1 MPTAPNAMTPH
12 ELFELTAHYHDLG
25 EHRTGTAA
33 DLATA
38 DWFFGRLADL
48 GGSLNRRQV
57 VFDRYDVRTS
67 LMDADGEA
75 IPCDAVYYEFLGR
88 FEGTDVTIAAAP
100 KQGTGNAS
108 AFDGLL
114 SGRDEPLVIVIEDG
128 PPGHVVMPNRPIG
141 TCGRPPAVVVPS
153 DAADR
158 LVGATLMVDAQL
170 VPGVCEASS
179 AVLGDGPPVTVT
191 TPLSGWFGCA
201 SERGSGAAVA
211 LDLVARLAVSHT
223 VTVVACSGHELAH
236 LGLHA
241 WLDDAVAR
249 GEVPLGPVIH
259 LGASV
264 AATDDG
270 ELEPRFVLHNRDA
283 SSAWVA
289 ELTTAVAPA
298 NYRVVAPDDPWPGEG
313 RNWRPHTRD
322 VLSFTGSGRW
332 FHTTGDTPE
341 QATTPAALGV
351 ARDAVWDATRSFLGH
366 VG

>member
-1 MPTAPNAMTPH
+1 MTPH

-67 LMDADGEA
+67 LVDADGEA

-88 FEGTDVTIAAAP
+88 FEGTDVAIAAAP

-114 SGRDEPLVIVIEDG
+114 SGRDEPLVIVIEHG

-158 LVGATLMVDAQL
+158 LGGVTLMVDAQL

-211 LDLVARLAVSHT
+211 LDLVARLAESRT
-223 VTVVACSGHELAH
+223 VTVVACSGHELDH
-236 LGLHA
+236 LGLHT

-270 ELEPRFVLHNRDA
+270 ELEPRFVLHDRDA

-351 ARDAVWDATRSFLGH
+351 VRDAIWDATRSFLGH